1 MTTAQTVR
9 KAAQRKQIAKEIKA
23 LQKMEAGIV
32 KLRNVIR
39 DNSMD
44 IKTVDTFNQISDI
57 YARLDVAVTVIDA
70 AVQDKAN
77 ELARTFVKG
86 N

>member
-1 MTTAQTVR
+1 MTTVAKNR
-9 KAAQRKQIAKEIKA
+9 KMSVRKQIAKEIKA
-23 LQKMEAGIV
+23 LQKMEAAIV
-32 KLRNVIR
+32 KLRTVIR
-39 DNSMD
+39 DNSMN

-77 ELARTFVKG
+77 ELARTFITK
-86 N
+86 

>member
-1 MTTAQTVR
+1 MTTVAKNRKMTV
-9 KAAQRKQIAKEIKA
+9 RKQIAKEIKA
-23 LQKMEAGIV
+23 LQKMEAVIV
-32 KLRNVIR
+32 KLRTVIC

-77 ELARTFVKG
+77 ELARTFITK
-86 N
+86 

>member
-1 MTTAQTVR
+1 MTTVAKNR
-9 KAAQRKQIAKEIKA
+9 KMNVRKQIAKEIKA
-23 LQKMEAGIV
+23 LQKMEAAIV
-32 KLRNVIR
+32 KLRTVIC

-77 ELARTFVKG
+77 ELARTFITK
-86 N
+86 

>member
-1 MTTAQTVR
+1 MTTVAKNR
-9 KAAQRKQIAKEIKA
+9 KMSVRKQIAKEIKA
-23 LQKMEAGIV
+23 LQKMETAIV
-32 KLRNVIR
+32 KLRTVIC

-77 ELARTFVKG
+77 ELARTFVK
-86 N
+86 

>member
-1 MTTAQTVR
+1 
-9 KAAQRKQIAKEIKA
+9 
-23 LQKMEAGIV
+23 
-32 KLRNVIR
+32 VIC

-70 AVQDKAN
+70 AVQDNAN
-77 ELARTFVKG
+77 ELARTFITK
-86 N
+86 

>member
-1 MTTAQTVR
+1 MTTVAKNRKMTV
-9 KAAQRKQIAKEIKA
+9 RKQIAKEIKA
-23 LQKMEAGIV
+23 LQKMGAAIV
-32 KLRNVIR
+32 KLRTVIC

-77 ELARTFVKG
+77 ELARTFITK
-86 N
+86 

>member
-1 MTTAQTVR
+1 MTTVAKNRKMTV
-9 KAAQRKQIAKEIKA
+9 RKQIAKEIKA
-23 LQKMEAGIV
+23 LQKMGAAIV
-32 KLRNVIR
+32 KLRTVIC

-44 IKTVDTFNQISDI
+44 IKTADTFTQISDI

-77 ELARTFVKG
+77 ELARTFITK
-86 N
+86 

>member
-1 MTTAQTVR
+1 MTTVAKNRKMTV
-9 KAAQRKQIAKEIKA
+9 RKQIAKEIKA
-23 LQKMEAGIV
+23 LQKMEAAIV
-32 KLRNVIR
+32 KLRTVIC

-70 AVQDKAN
+70 AVQDNAN
-77 ELARTFVKG
+77 ELARTFITK
-86 N
+86 

>member
-1 MTTAQTVR
+1 MTTVAKNRKMTV
-9 KAAQRKQIAKEIKA
+9 RKQIAKEIKA
-23 LQKMEAGIV
+23 LQKMEAAIV
-32 KLRNVIR
+32 KLRTVIC

-77 ELARTFVKG
+77 ELARTFTTK
-86 N
+86 

>member
-1 MTTAQTVR
+1 MTTVAKNRKMTV
-9 KAAQRKQIAKEIKA
+9 RKQIAKEIKA
-23 LQKMEAGIV
+23 LQKMEAAIV
-32 KLRNVIR
+32 KLRTVIC

-77 ELARTFVKG
+77 ELARTFITK
-86 N
+86 